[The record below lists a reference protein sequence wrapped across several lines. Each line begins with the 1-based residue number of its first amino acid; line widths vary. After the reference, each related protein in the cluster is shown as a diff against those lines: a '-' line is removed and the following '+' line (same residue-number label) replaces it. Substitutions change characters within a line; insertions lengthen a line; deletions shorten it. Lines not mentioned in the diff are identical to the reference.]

1 MISNAKLLGVVA
13 GLGLAFAIGSSAQ
26 AQLPGAGQAR
36 GWGDGY
42 VRYGTPVQAL
52 PTPFSQ
58 GGSCVQW
65 CVADTSPCDPDYY
78 KVADRRC
85 NVNQNGYFSK

>member
-1 MISNAKLLGVVA
+1 MISNVKLLGVVA
-13 GLGLAFAIGSSAQ
+13 ALSVAVALVSPAQ
-26 AQLPGAGQAR
+26 AQLPGAGQGP
-36 GWGDGY
+36 GWGEGY
-42 VRYGTPVQAL
+42 VRSGTPVQGL

-85 NVNQNGYFSK
+85 NANLNGYFSK